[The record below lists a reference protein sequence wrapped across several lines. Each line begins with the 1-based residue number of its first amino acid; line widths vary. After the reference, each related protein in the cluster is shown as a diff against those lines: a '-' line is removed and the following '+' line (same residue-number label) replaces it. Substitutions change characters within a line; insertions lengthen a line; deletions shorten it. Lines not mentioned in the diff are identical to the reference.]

1 MRFSYNKLHYISVM
15 KYFFFSILLFITNI
29 LFAEEG
35 EVNILFSLESSE
47 DWQFISDRTM
57 GGVSDGQAFLDQDG
71 DLFFARLIG
80 NVSTDNNGGFI
91 QLRSILPFEKIYNEN
106 KTFLGVRLNVRGNGE
121 IYHIFIRT
129 SENRTYRDFFSAT
142 FVADDDWQTV
152 DLPFSQFKHRYLND
166 FLNGNDI
173 KTFAIVAYGRD
184 FISDVSISKITFYN
198 E

>member
-1 MRFSYNKLHYISVM
+1 M

-57 GGVSDGQAFLDQDG
+57 GGVSNGQAFLDQDG

-129 SENRTYRDFFSAT
+129 SENRTYRDFFLAT

-152 DLPFSQFKHRYLND
+152 ELPFSQFKHRYLYD
-166 FLNGNDI
+166 SLNGNDI